1 MSTTDERRLCA
12 RILREATARLEDPS
26 VPIATAL
33 DDFRAF
39 AGGLVFYLDNI
50 ASDAFESEAPG
61 ETAA

>member
-1 MSTTDERRLCA
+1 MRADTERKLLA
-12 RILREATARLEDPS
+12 RVIRVALRGLEDES

-39 AGGLVFYLDNI
+39 AGGLVFYLDSV
-50 ASDAFESEAPG
+50 ASDAFEVETG